1 MNPTGSVFTIVERDS
16 ESSEDTLYDGQLI
29 LSDNMTVDT
38 VTTVPTS
45 ATAARSATS
54 ATSVTSATSATSVT
68 SATSPTSATSKNSY
82 AREHAKYMKKRL
94 LDASIL
100 AKVKVRYNRY
110 LLEKQI
116 LDIKIK
122 ESNEYIA
129 ESENAIRER
138 NSILHP
144 PTQPSPPPIDTD
156 YIGTIDSYI
165 DQKPVIDYSSLY

>member
-1 MNPTGSVFTIVERDS
+1 MNPTGSIFTIVERHS

-38 VTTVPTS
+38 VTTVPTVS
-45 ATAARSATS
+45 TAAASATS
-54 ATSVTSATSATSVT
+54 AT

-100 AKVKVRYNRY
+100 AKVKERYNRY

-129 ESENAIRER
+129 ESEKAIRAR

-144 PTQPSPPPIDTD
+144 PTQPSPP
-156 YIGTIDSYI
+156 
-165 DQKPVIDYSSLY
+165 L

>member
-1 MNPTGSVFTIVERDS
+1 MNPTGSVFTIVERHS

-45 ATAARSATS
+45 ATSATS
-54 ATSVTSATSATSVT
+54 ATTARSPTSATSA
-68 SATSPTSATSKNSY
+68 TSATSKNSY

-94 LDASIL
+94 LDARIL
-100 AKVKVRYNRY
+100 AKVKERYNRY

-144 PTQPSPPPIDTD
+144 PTQPSPP
-156 YIGTIDSYI
+156 
-165 DQKPVIDYSSLY
+165 L

>member
-1 MNPTGSVFTIVERDS
+1 MKPTGSVFTIVEGDS

-38 VTTVPTS
+38 VTTAATA
-45 ATAARSATS
+45 ATAARSP
-54 ATSVTSATSATSVT
+54 TSATSA
-68 SATSPTSATSKNSY
+68 TSATSKNSY

-100 AKVKVRYNRY
+100 AKVKERYNRY

-129 ESENAIRER
+129 ESEKAIRER

-144 PTQPSPPPIDTD
+144 PTQPSPP
-156 YIGTIDSYI
+156 
-165 DQKPVIDYSSLY
+165 L

>member
-1 MNPTGSVFTIVERDS
+1 MNPTGSDFTIVECHS

-38 VTTVPTS
+38 VTTVPTVSTS
-45 ATAARSATS
+45 ATAATAATS
-54 ATSVTSATSATSVT
+54 ATSPTSA
-68 SATSPTSATSKNSY
+68 TSATSKNSY

-100 AKVKVRYNRY
+100 AKVKERYNRY

-129 ESENAIRER
+129 ESEKAIRER

-144 PTQPSPPPIDTD
+144 PTQPSPP
-156 YIGTIDSYI
+156 
-165 DQKPVIDYSSLY
+165 L

>member
-1 MNPTGSVFTIVERDS
+1 MNPTGSDYAAVAHDS

-38 VTTVPTS
+38 VTTSPT
-45 ATAARSATS
+45 TATS
-54 ATSVTSATSATSVT
+54 ATTATTATT
-68 SATSPTSATSKNSY
+68 ARSKNSY

-100 AKVKVRYNRY
+100 AKVKERSNRY

-129 ESENAIRER
+129 ESEKAIRER

-144 PTQPSPPPIDTD
+144 PTQPSPP
-156 YIGTIDSYI
+156 
-165 DQKPVIDYSSLY
+165 L

>member
-1 MNPTGSVFTIVERDS
+1 MNPTGSVFTIVERHS

-45 ATAARSATS
+45 ATSATS
-54 ATSVTSATSATSVT
+54 ATSPTSA
-68 SATSPTSATSKNSY
+68 TSATSKNSY

-94 LDASIL
+94 LDARIL
-100 AKVKVRYNRY
+100 AKVKERYNRY

-129 ESENAIRER
+129 ESETAIRER

-144 PTQPSPPPIDTD
+144 PTQPSPP
-156 YIGTIDSYI
+156 
-165 DQKPVIDYSSLY
+165 L